1 MRYPELAQTLSLEPH
16 YEQIAE
22 NLKGAWQKLHEENPM
37 LRIRDAA
44 EQLGVSEAELLAL
57 SCGGTATRLS
67 ADWIWL
73 IRALPKLG
81 RVMAL
86 TRNDHAVHEH
96 HGRYPG
102 DSADGAGPE
111 DALDLRLFPE
121 LWRFGYAVLESGRG
135 GDRHSLQFFDAHG
148 HAVHKVY
155 LTEAS
160 HRPAYEIL
168 VERYAAPD
176 QSPWQE
182 VAPEPF
188 PASEPP
194 EAGADPAAAQED
206 WRRIQEADG
215 FLTVI
220 GQWSRSRLQNL
231 LLAGPEMAR
240 AMSNASAE
248 HVLRLAAGAGLPL
261 EISVASP
268 GAVQTYS
275 GTVHNIQRT
284 GPWINV
290 LDEGFNLHLRDARL
304 ASSWVVR
311 ETTPEG
317 DLASLE
323 LFDGRGQPVA
333 RFRAA
338 RRPGEP
344 EASAWRDVLAA
355 LPAAEVPA

>member
-1 MRYPELAQTLSLEPH
+1 MRHPEFAQTSSMNPY

-22 NLKGAWQKLHEENPM
+22 NLKTAWVRLRQDNPL

-44 EQLGVSEAELLAL
+44 AQLGVSELELLAL
-57 SCGGTATRLS
+57 SCGTTATRLA
-67 ADWIWL
+67 ADWAEL
-73 IRALPKLG
+73 VRSLPRLG

-86 TRNDHAVHEH
+86 TRNDHAVHER
-96 HGRYPG
+96 HGRYGGECVPG
-102 DSADGAGPE
+102 AQPE
-111 DALDLRLFPE
+111 DALELRLHPE
-121 LWRFGYAVLESGRG
+121 LWQFGFAVIESGRG
-135 GDRHSLQFFDAHG
+135 GERHSLQFFNAHG
-148 HAVHKVY
+148 AAVHKVY

-160 HRPAYEIL
+160 HHPGYETL

-182 VAPEPF
+182 VLPEPVLGAEL
-188 PASEPP
+188 PQL
-194 EAGADPAAAQED
+194 GADLTAAQED
-206 WRRIQEADG
+206 WRRIQDAHG

-220 GQWSRSRLQNL
+220 GQRSRGRLQSL
-231 LLAGPEMAR
+231 LLADPDSAR
-240 AMSNASAE
+240 STSNASAE
-248 HVLRLAAGAGLPL
+248 HVLRLSATAGLPL
-261 EISVASP
+261 GISVASP

-275 GTVHNIQRT
+275 GLIHNIQRT

-333 RFRAA
+333 RFQAA

-344 EASAWRDVLAA
+344 EPPHWRDLLAA
-355 LPAAEVPA
+355 LPAAELPA

>member
-1 MRYPELAQTLSLEPH
+1 MRYPEFAQTPSMGPY
-16 YEQIAE
+16 YEQTAE
-22 NLKGAWQKLHEENPM
+22 NLKAAWQRLREDNPM

-57 SCGGTATRLS
+57 SCRGTATRLD
-67 ADWIWL
+67 ADWAGL
-73 IRALPKLG
+73 ILSLPKLG

-86 TRNDHAVHEH
+86 TRNDHAVHEK
-96 HGRYPG
+96 HGRYGG
-102 DSADGAGPE
+102 DSAAGAGPE
-111 DALDLRLFPE
+111 DVLELRLFPE
-121 LWRFGYAVLESGRG
+121 LWRFGYAAVESGRG
-135 GDRHSLQFFDAHG
+135 VQRHSLQFFDAHG

-160 HRPAYEIL
+160 HRLAYETL

-188 PASEPP
+188 PAAEPS
-194 EAGADPAAAQED
+194 GGGVDPATAQED
-206 WRRIQEADG
+206 WRRIQEAHG

-220 GQWSRSRLQNL
+220 GQRSRGRLRAL
-231 LLAGPEMAR
+231 LPAGPDTAR
-240 AMSNASAE
+240 PVSNASAE
-248 HVLRLAAGAGLPL
+248 HVLTLAADAGLLL

-268 GAVQTYS
+268 GAVQTHS

-304 ASSWVVR
+304 ASSWAVR
-311 ETTPEG
+311 ETTAEG

-344 EASAWRDVLAA
+344 EPAAWRDVLEA